1 MYQAFKNGRL
11 FYLKRMIIK
20 NIEQKIKLATI
31 VSVLALIAAVI
42 IVIFTLLISS
52 KQLHESRKSI
62 YVLANGVPV
71 SAEHRYSDDTRD
83 IEYKSHIE
91 KFHNLFFTITP
102 DNEFI
107 EKNIAKAMYLIDE
120 SGIQQYNTLKEKG
133 FYSQIMSASAVLT
146 LIPDS
151 VVVDYKNRYFRYY
164 GKQKIDRKSSTST
177 RSLITE
183 GYLKDIPRSE
193 NNPHGLLILNWRT
206 IENKDIRTTTKQIF

>member
-1 MYQAFKNGRL
+1 
-11 FYLKRMIIK
+11 MIIK
-20 NIEQKIKLATI
+20 NIERKIKLATI
-31 VSVLALIAAVI
+31 VSVLALVASVV
-42 IVIFTLLISS
+42 IVISILLFSRN
-52 KQLHESRKSI
+52 QLQESRKSI
-62 YVLANGVPV
+62 YVLANGIPV
-71 SAEHRYSDDTRD
+71 SAEHRYSQETRN

-91 KFHNLFFTITP
+91 KFHDLFFTITP

-107 EKNIAKAMYLIDE
+107 EQNIAQAMYLIDE

-151 VVVDYKNRYFRYY
+151 IVIDYKNQYFKYY
-164 GKQKIDRKSSTST
+164 GKQKIDRKSSTSI

-183 GYLKDIPRSE
+183 GYLKEIPRSE

-206 IENKDIRTTTKQIF
+206 VENKDLRSTSKQIF